1 MFPRQYAYFLLT
13 NPLKAIKDH
22 EENTALTLWSH
33 EKLRSVND
41 TAESVRLF

>member
-22 EENTALTLWSH
+22 EENTALTLWSQLDCFKFKKH
-33 EKLRSVND
+33 REISLKP
-41 TAESVRLF
+41 